1 MNNKDKVLKPFNL
14 KKLFWSFT
22 NLKDNSKITKS
33 VQTKKFVTPT
43 NSDDVSDKILEF
55 RGKKFKIISKDE
67 FLKESHKFIYLE
79 SEFNLDKDFK
89 FDVPY
94 EVSLITIDKGITK
107 NFRRLEVT
115 KSLSPIKLD
124 KSLKTR
130 LSSVVEIFDD
140 Y

>member
-1 MNNKDKVLKPFNL
+1 MNNKDKVLESFNL
-14 KKLFWSFT
+14 KKLFWNFT

-33 VQTKKFVTPT
+33 VQVKKFVTPLK
-43 NSDDVSDKILEF
+43 DDSAENNILEF

-67 FLKESHKFIYLE
+67 FLKESYKFIYLE
-79 SEFNLDKDFK
+79 SEFNLDDEFK
-89 FDVPY
+89 FDMPY

-130 LSSVVEIFDD
+130 LSAIVEISDD